1 MEEKEQYKTIRIR
14 ESFWREI
21 SHLSIELDKTM
32 GETVKYLYDNYKK
45 YDGHGVLVKKKEA
58 N

>member
-14 ESFWREI
+14 ESFWKEV

-45 YDGHGVLVKKKEA
+45 YDGRGVLIKKPGK